1 MHCQTSLSDTS
12 SPPKKRTIK
21 GYGSSASI
29 SNGNN
34 KSVLFFAHED
44 FNIVWLSNPL
54 TLSVMKVILETCH
67 VHLIIRYLLFY
78 FNIKYVET
86 SEMM

>member
-54 TLSVMKVILETCH
+54 TLSVPDEGYSRNLSCAFNYKISAV
-67 VHLIIRYLLFY
+67 LF
-78 FNIKYVET
+78 
-86 SEMM
+86 